1 MTVAVPRVNLFVT
14 NFSMKRTLALSL
26 DLKICDAL
34 EKKRSE
40 GCSINTHRFE
50 PVLQCELLSL
60 VILEQSLSNLKRAH
74 QF

>member
-34 EKKRSE
+34 GKKK
-40 GCSINTHRFE
+40 GQND
-50 PVLQCELLSL
+50 VLSTLTASSQCCNAS
-60 VILEQSLSNLKRAH
+60 
-74 QF
+74 F